1 MDCVNLAQEEG
12 KRVYGDVIPA
22 TMPGRR
28 NVVIKQP
35 IGVCAAITPWN
46 FPTAMIARKVAPALA
61 AGCTIVV
68 KPAEDT
74 PLSALALAKLAEEV
88 GIPKGVLNVVT
99 SSRENGY
106 AVGEEFCASDIVG
119 ATLAMRASYM

>member
-99 SSRENGY
+99 SSR
-106 AVGEEFCASDIVG
+106 CAQ
-119 ATLAMRASYM
+119 